1 MNILITGG
9 ASGLGEAVTKKL
21 ASNASHK
28 IFFTYSNSAANAKS
42 IENEFSNCEG
52 IKCNF
57 KNSEEVSA
65 LAEKISVM
73 DIDVLINNAISNPI
87 TIKHFQRTDISVFRD
102 GFLYNV
108 LPLIQI
114 TQKAIVHFR
123 KKKFGKIIN
132 VLSSY
137 VMNTPP
143 AGLSEYVA
151 AKSYIASLSRSWAS
165 ENSKFNVTSNSVS
178 PSFMLTNLNA
188 ETDERIVDDMKN
200 NHPLKT
206 LLTVEEAAE
215 SINFLVNCSQ
225 QINGINLPL
234 NAGVNVV

>member
-9 ASGLGEAVTKKL
+9 ASGLGEAITKKA
-21 ASNASHK
+21 ASDSSHK
-28 IFFTYSNSAANAKS
+28 VFFTYRNSEDNALA
-42 IENEFSNCEG
+42 IEKTFSNCKA
-52 IKCNF
+52 IKCDF
-57 KNSEEVSA
+57 KNESDVIA
-65 LAEKISVM
+65 LGEKISEA

-102 GFLYNV
+102 GFLFNV

-137 VMNTPP
+137 IMNTPP

-151 AKSYIASLSRSWAS
+151 AKSYIASLNKSWAS

-188 ETDERIVDDMKN
+188 ETDERIIEDMKN

-206 LLTVEEAAE
+206 LLTVDEAAE
-215 SINFLVNCSQ
+215 AVNFLINCSQ
-225 QINGINLPL
+225 QINGINLPI